1 MLNRIISRLEVS
13 FLSITD
19 VILGGAGLLYRAF
32 AIGKLALVSPIA
44 SAFAAV
50 TALLATQPVSRWQV

>member
-1 MLNRIISRLEVS
+1 LEVS

-50 TALLATQPVSRWQV
+50 TALLATQPVSRWQA